1 MPVGQRC
8 AVLAASVLL
17 IGCGAAARSQTAR
30 PPRPGQVPT
39 VAAPA
44 ASTTPDFEAGVKAY
58 EEGRFDDAVRYLSA
72 AAAQMPGNNIVYH
85 YLGATYVNFGQF
97 DNGIAALIRANAF
110 KEDAATY
117 DWLGLAYR
125 GTGNFAESA
134 RCYQKALS
142 MAPDNPTLYYG
153 LGIASYWMGWIP
165 ESIQAV
171 ELGLQKASD
180 AGDKM
185 GLFELQSWLYAS
197 RGMYPE
203 VYGLAGEKKQIGV
216 NMAVHAE
223 GLEVVRQMRGFPAD
237 AAGLRPGDVLT
248 NFNGAPLKAS
258 PGALVEKLLPAVAFG
273 SKATV
278 RFLRA
283 GQEYETEVVVGVPP
297 NFAALAKATSGPRPI
312 GAVPSLKF
320 GRLTVTPPV
329 VSAGQR
335 FDLQIDYTATG
346 QATGSDGAGVQ
357 LGFSILEGGKVLH
370 TEPPVSLGAPTGAL
384 QTRVQHLIAAK
395 KPGTYTIRVNL
406 RCRDL
411 AAEESMDFTIR

>member
-1 MPVGQRC
+1 MRVRYRW
-8 AVLAASVLL
+8 AVLYALVSLA
-17 IGCGAAARSQTAR
+17 GCGGAVKNRTAL
-30 PPRPGQVPT
+30 PPRPGQVPAAAT
-39 VAAPA
+39 PAAPA
-44 ASTTPDFEAGVKAY
+44 DYDLGYKAFM
-58 EEGRFDDAVRYLSA
+58 EGRSEDAIRYLA
-72 AAAQMPGNNIVYH
+72 AAAPQMPGNNSVYH
-85 YLGATYVNFGQF
+85 FLGASYVKIGQF
-97 DNGIAALIRANAF
+97 DTGIAALIRANAF
-110 KEDAATY
+110 KEEANTY

-125 GTGNFAESA
+125 SKGDFAESA

-171 ELGLQKASD
+171 EMGLQKASD
-180 AGDKM
+180 PQSKQ

-203 VYGLAGEKKQIGV
+203 VYGLAGEKQQIGV
-216 NMAVHAE
+216 NLAERAE
-223 GLEVVRQMRGFPAD
+223 GLEVLRQMRGFPAD

-248 NFNGAPLKAS
+248 SFNGTPLRVAFIVFVQNIV
-258 PGALVEKLLPAVAFG
+258 PTAAFG

-297 NFAALAKATSGPRPI
+297 NFAALAKTSSGPRPI
-312 GAVPSLKF
+312 GGAPYLKL
-320 GRLTVTPPV
+320 GKLTVLPPV
-329 VSAGQR
+329 VSPGQN

-346 QATGSDGAGVQ
+346 QAAGTDVQ
-357 LGFSILEGGKVLH
+357 LGFSILEGGKVFY
-370 TEPPVSLGAPTGAL
+370 TEPPVSLGAPSGAL
-384 QTRVQHLIAAK
+384 QTRVQHLAASR
-395 KPGTYTIRVNL
+395 KPGTYTIRVSL

-411 AAEESMDFTIR
+411 TAEDVVGFTIR